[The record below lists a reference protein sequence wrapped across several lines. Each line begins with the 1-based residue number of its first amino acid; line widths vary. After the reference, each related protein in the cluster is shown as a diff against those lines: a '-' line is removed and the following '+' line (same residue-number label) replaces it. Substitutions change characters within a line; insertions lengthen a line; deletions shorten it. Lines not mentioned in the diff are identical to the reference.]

1 MESCE
6 GCQNYYKS
14 AFDEPCF
21 SCIRRHH
28 GTHIG
33 ADDLYRRG
41 EIGSMSFCLNCK
53 YSSMSA
59 RDYPCNCC
67 SRLCKGVINNWESKN
82 EEEKIIMVQCH
93 NCKYYEKANTD
104 VPCNTCLNAGNGG
117 CSNWQKKEE
126 EEEQPEVKSNF
137 VKGEEFNLLKLK
149 NGFEILVGHKKI
161 SVFKYGEP
169 YVDYSADT
177 DLLIT
182 TLIEEIGGKLND

>member
-14 AFDEPCF
+14 TFDEPCF
-21 SCIRRHH
+21 RCIRRHH
-28 GTHIG
+28 DTQIG
-33 ADDLYRRG
+33 ADDLYRR
-41 EIGSMSFCLNCK
+41 K
-53 YSSMSA
+53 
-59 RDYPCNCC
+59 
-67 SRLCKGVINNWESKN
+67 
-82 EEEKIIMVQCH
+82 EEKIIMGQCH

>member
-1 MESCE
+1 
-6 GCQNYYKS
+6 
-14 AFDEPCF
+14 
-21 SCIRRHH
+21 
-28 GTHIG
+28 
-33 ADDLYRRG
+33 
-41 EIGSMSFCLNCK
+41 
-53 YSSMSA
+53 
-59 RDYPCNCC
+59 
-67 SRLCKGVINNWESKN
+67 
-82 EEEKIIMVQCH
+82 MVQCH

-126 EEEQPEVKSNF
+126 GEEQPEVKSNF

-169 YVDYSADT
+169 YADYSADT

-182 TLIEEIGGKLND
+182 TLIEEIGGQVK